1 MKLQSECWKTDNSTQ
16 FGRVYYVNKET
27 GKSQW
32 GLPTTYIEELPI
44 GWEKHMS
51 NKTGRNYYGN
61 AQTGQYQWDK
71 PPKYYPEKE
80 ELPPDW
86 SIGISNCGNIYYIN
100 NGKKISQWH
109 IPTPEMTPEVTD
121 RTPRFLKWV
130 GNSCYLDS
138 TLFAFLAG
146 SKSFIHDFLNIDMD
160 KYKKLIESNDIRE
173 VCGNIENGLEG
184 RKAFQR
190 ELKRIDDS
198 MRYKGSEVVNCTDL
212 RATLKNCPGANGGK
226 DLDPYWF
233 DGIDKKVAKT
243 LSKTNSRDGTAESG
257 EFLRH
262 ILTIIPHM
270 KASKTFVTYVT
281 NEKGD
286 NLDKE
291 KLIKEGKMFISSET
305 IDDQSSIIHFIDL
318 YNLGLIDGESATDIS
333 SLLNDE
339 EDSGPDSDIG
349 IRFEGTKFRR
359 RITRQTITDTP
370 YLIVNVQRLTARAY
384 TDAVDQRI
392 IETPVYPNEY
402 VHIGGQGHN
411 QDDDFLSN
419 TPFTLSAVVM
429 NADAAHYTAIAKYGD
444 FWYYYNDSPYIV
456 KKYNTLDQVLYDC
469 GNDSSMMDPITKG
482 VQYYYKP
489 LTER

>member
-1 MKLQSECWKTDNSTQ
+1 MKLQSECWETHNSTTQ

-51 NKTGRNYYGN
+51 NKTSRNYYGN
-61 AQTGQYQWDK
+61 AQTGQYQWEK
-71 PPKYYPEKE
+71 PPKYRPEKE

-86 SIGISNCGNIYYIN
+86 SIAISDCGNIYYIN
-100 NGKKISQWH
+100 NDKKISQWY
-109 IPTPEMTPEVTD
+109 IPTPDTTI
-121 RTPRFLKWV
+121 PRGLKWV
-130 GNSCYLDS
+130 GNSCYLDA

-146 SKSFIHDFLNIDMD
+146 PESFIHDFLTIDMD
-160 KYKKLIESNDIRE
+160 KYKKLLESNDIRE

-198 MRYKGSEVVNCTDL
+198 MKYKGPEVVNCTEL
-212 RATLKNCPGANGGK
+212 RATLKNCPGANDGK

-243 LSKTNSRDGTAESG
+243 LLKTNSRDGTAESG

-270 KASKTFVTYVT
+270 KATTKNVTYVT
-281 NEKGD
+281 NEKGE

-291 KLIKEGKMFISSET
+291 KLIEEGKMFISSET
-305 IDDQSSIIHFIDL
+305 IDEQASIIHFIDS
-318 YNLGLIDGESATDIS
+318 YNLELIDSRGTDIS

-339 EDSGPDSDIG
+339 EDSGPDIDLG
-349 IRFEGTKFRR
+349 IIFRESKFRR
-359 RITRQTITDTP
+359 RISTRTITDTP
-370 YLIVNVQRLTARAY
+370 YLIVSVQRLTARDY
-384 TDAVDQRI
+384 INAVDPRV
-392 IETPVYPNEY
+392 IETPVYPNENVY
-402 VHIGGQGHN
+402 I
-411 QDDDFLSN
+411 DYTDFLSSV
-419 TPFTLSAVVM
+419 PFTLSAVVM

-456 KKYNTLDQVLYDC
+456 KKYNTLNQLMYECD
-469 GNDSSMMDPITKG
+469 NDSSMMNPMTKG
-482 VQYYYKP
+482 TQYYYKP
-489 LTER
+489 FKF